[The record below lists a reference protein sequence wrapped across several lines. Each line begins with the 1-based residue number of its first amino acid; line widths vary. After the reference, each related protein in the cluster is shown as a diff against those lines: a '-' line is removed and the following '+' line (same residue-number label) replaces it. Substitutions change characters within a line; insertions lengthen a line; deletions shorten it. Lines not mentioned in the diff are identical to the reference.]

1 MNLGDL
7 SDEELYRAAG
17 VDNLARQQKRGAGV
31 DKFADPENLADE
43 DLFAVAG
50 IKPGGRDDGYEK
62 WRAKLPAR
70 LQSDADYD
78 LRGFYRKNPNW
89 SPDAPDAHM
98 TDEFK
103 LPNHPTFSNES
114 RYYNKS
120 TERLGG
126 HWAGNVFI
134 PNDPGVKSFQD
145 ENPGAD
151 PNDPLPAWLAPGPRA
166 RARMAPVNV
175 SPAPRSGIREYDM
188 VGGKAVPRPV
198 RVPGQLPPDAI
209 TSEELYALGSSPE
222 SLKAHL
228 NAQAATERKPAPSE
242 WSRIKDRWM
251 RPPMQQ
257 LREIPEDL
265 TRAAGMVNGAV
276 NAATAGAYNAAR
288 RLVGGYVAPEANAAA
303 MQSEERVAREQPFG
317 TGLVSGA
324 GYLSPW
330 GPVAKLGQAA
340 GVAGEA
346 IGSLLPRFLERP
358 VAGAVTGALGAGG
371 LGAAETLA
379 DGGSLADAGDAALR
393 GAKYGG
399 IAGAGVGTVQGVA
412 GRLAEGADR
421 RISARNISDFTD
433 GASAARRDRVVGK
446 GGQKYDRID
455 SLARRTPELEQ
466 AAGDPLKQAPIVQQQ
481 IDRTGAQLDSIYD
494 GVRVPH
500 NVVSDPLREVAAEI
514 RSRPHTSQQA
524 AVADALDMEAR
535 HVSST
540 WRNYAQDGGVDARDA
555 RQMIT
560 SYGKGL
566 FRGNPNSPVNI
577 PTEIKRD
584 VYARQTQN
592 LGRMVEYMKPGVSEE
607 LAAANAEMSD
617 WLNIADAVGAR
628 ASRAAT
634 PGMTLKGQAHNIL
647 DTALGVM
654 HPGHYLLK
662 KGVEHFGP
670 GAIRAADNQLSL
682 GRAAILDANP
692 LVRALENEREQS
704 RRRAELLRREQ
715 LTRQQFEEE
724 ERQRR
729 AQEAFQQQ
737 N

>member
-31 DKFADPENLADE
+31 DKFADPANLADDE
-43 DLFAVAG
+43 LFAVAG
-50 IKPGGRDDGYEK
+50 IKPG
-62 WRAKLPAR
+62 
-70 LQSDADYD
+70 
-78 LRGFYRKNPNW
+78 
-89 SPDAPDAHM
+89 APPKA
-98 TDEFK
+98 
-103 LPNHPTFSNES
+103 
-114 RYYNKS
+114 
-120 TERLGG
+120 
-126 HWAGNVFI
+126 
-134 PNDPGVKSFQD
+134 
-145 ENPGAD
+145 
-151 PNDPLPAWLAPGPRA
+151 AP
-166 RARMAPVNV
+166 M
-175 SPAPRSGIREYDM
+175 REYDM
-188 VGGKAVPRPV
+188 IGGEAVPRPV

-222 SLKAHL
+222 SLRAHL
-228 NAQAATERKPAPSE
+228 NAQAATEHRPAPSE
-242 WSRIKDRWM
+242 WSRIKDRWT
-251 RPPMQQ
+251 RPVGQQ
-257 LREIPEDL
+257 IREIPDDL
-265 TRAAGMVNGAV
+265 ARARDMVGSAVTKGV
-276 NAATAGAYNAAR
+276 NAATLGAYGAAR
-288 RLVGGYVAPEANAAA
+288 DRIGKLIAPEATAGAQQTEANFD
-303 MQSEERVAREQPFG
+303 REHPIMS
-317 TGLVSGA
+317 GLATGA
-324 GYLSPW
+324 GYLAPV
-330 GPVAKLGQAA
+330 GPANMVGRI
-340 GVAGEA
+340 AGEA
-346 IGSLLPRFLERP
+346 GGAVARHLPRMLERP
-358 VAGAVTGALGAGG
+358 VEGAVAGALGAGAV
-371 LGAAETLA
+371 GAAETA
-379 DGGSLADAGDAALR
+379 AEGGSLSDVGEAAWR
-393 GAKYGG
+393 NTKYGG
-399 IAGAGVGTVQGVA
+399 IAGGAVGAIQGGL

-466 AAGDPLKQAPIVQQQ
+466 AAGDPLKQQPIVQEQ
-481 IDRTGAQLDSIYD
+481 IDRTGRQLDAIYD

-514 RSRPHTSQQA
+514 RSRPHTSQEA
-524 AVADALDMEAR
+524 SVADALDMEAR

-555 RQMIT
+555 RSMIT
-560 SYGKGL
+560 KYGKGL

-592 LGRMVEYMKPGVSEE
+592 LGRMVEYMKPGISEE
-607 LAAANAEMSD
+607 LNAANAEMSD
-617 WLNIADAVGAR
+617 WLNINDAVTAR
-628 ASRAAT
+628 SSRAAT

-647 DTALGVM
+647 DTALGVL

-715 LTRQQFEEE
+715 LDKQQFEEE
-724 ERQRR
+724 ERRRR

>member
-31 DKFADPENLADE
+31 DKFADPANLADDE
-43 DLFAVAG
+43 LFAVAG
-50 IKPGGRDDGYEK
+50 IKPG
-62 WRAKLPAR
+62 A
-70 LQSDADYD
+70 
-78 LRGFYRKNPNW
+78 
-89 SPDAPDAHM
+89 APKAASM
-98 TDEFK
+98 
-103 LPNHPTFSNES
+103 
-114 RYYNKS
+114 
-120 TERLGG
+120 
-126 HWAGNVFI
+126 
-134 PNDPGVKSFQD
+134 
-145 ENPGAD
+145 
-151 PNDPLPAWLAPGPRA
+151 
-166 RARMAPVNV
+166 
-175 SPAPRSGIREYDM
+175 REYDM
-188 VGGKAVPRPV
+188 VGGKAIPRPV
-198 RVPGQLPPDAI
+198 RAPGQLPPDAI

-228 NAQAATERKPAPSE
+228 NAQAATEHRSAPGFFE
-242 WSRIKDRWM
+242 GVKQNWQRAVTNPKEEA
-251 RPPMQQ
+251 
-257 LREIPEDL
+257 LREL
-265 TRAAGMVNGAV
+265 GLLGSAVTKGV
-276 NAATAGAYNAAR
+276 NAATLGAYGAAR
-288 RLVGGYVAPEANAAA
+288 NLVGGAVAPEANAAA
-303 MQSEERVAREQPFG
+303 NATEQQFDREHPFAS
-317 TGLVSGA
+317 GLAAGA
-324 GYLSPW
+324 GYLAPV
-330 GPVAKLGQAA
+330 GPASMVGQIA
-340 GVAGEA
+340 GKAGEGA
-346 IGSLLPRFLERP
+346 ARLVPRLLERP
-358 VAGAVTGALGAGG
+358 VAGAVTGAVGAGSM
-371 LGAAETLA
+371 GAAETLA
-379 DGGSLADAGDAALR
+379 DGGTLRDAGESALR

-399 IAGAGVGTVQGVA
+399 IAGGAIGTIQGGI
-412 GRLAEGADR
+412 GRLAEGADS
-421 RISARNISDFTD
+421 RISERNISDFTE

-446 GGQKYDRID
+446 GGAKYDRID

-466 AAGDPLKQAPIVQQQ
+466 AAGDPLKQAPIVQAQ

-566 FRGNPNSPVNI
+566 FRGNPNSPVSI
-577 PTEIKRD
+577 PAEIKRD

-592 LGRMVEYMKPGVSEE
+592 LGRMTEYMKPGVSEE

-617 WLNIADAVGAR
+617 WLNINDAVTAR

-654 HPGHYLLK
+654 HPGHFLLK

-670 GAIRAADNQLSL
+670 GAIRGIDRELSTGGAVL
-682 GRAAILDANP
+682 QNANP
-692 LVRALENEREQS
+692 LIRALENEREQS
-704 RRRAELLRREQ
+704 RRRAQMLRREQ
-715 LTRQQFEEE
+715 LDKQQFEEE